1 MRDTMNEPLRTALLC
16 LCLIIINGSSVLAQ
30 YRPGQWGVGVK
41 IGASPYDLDGT
52 GTGMVLGPQA
62 DLVLNKVFLGELSVT
77 VFDHSTEVDFA
88 GQEASERTRLLLPEV
103 SLQAQMTLGRFQP
116 YLFAGGGAAVRLN
129 GFVDGGG
136 TLHAG
141 LGTRV
146 AVGPYTLLRFEGRA
160 RSIRPWAGET
170 VDLTAGIEWTKD

>member
-1 MRDTMNEPLRTALLC
+1 MNKPLRTALLC

-30 YRPGQWGVGVK
+30 YRPGQWGVGFK
-41 IGASPYDLDGT
+41 IGVSPYDLDGT
-52 GTGMVLGPQA
+52 GTGIVFGPQA
-62 DLVLNKVFLGELSVT
+62 DLVLNKVLLGEFSVT
-77 VFDHSTEVDFA
+77 VFDHTTEVHFA

-103 SLQAQMTLGRFQP
+103 SLQAQTTLGRFQP
-116 YLFAGGGAAVRLN
+116 YLFAGGGAAIRLN
-129 GFVDGGG
+129 GFVEGGG

-146 AVGPYTLLRFEGRA
+146 VVGPHTLLRFEGRA

-170 VDLTAGIEWTKD
+170 VDLTAGIQWTKD

>member
-1 MRDTMNEPLRTALLC
+1 MNATGLP
-16 LCLIIINGSSVLAQ
+16 AQ
-30 YRPGQWGVGVK
+30 YRSGQWGAGLR

-52 GTGMVLGPQA
+52 GTGIVVGSQA
-62 DLVLNKVFLGELSVT
+62 DLVLNKAFLGELSVT
-77 VFDHSTEVDFA
+77 LFDHLSEVDFA

-103 SLQAQMTLGRFQP
+103 NLQAQTTVGRFQP

-129 GFVDGGG
+129 GSVDGGG

-146 AVGPYTLLRFEGRA
+146 VVGQHTLLRFEGRA
-160 RSIRPWAGET
+160 RSIRPWAGEM
-170 VDLTAGIEWTKD
+170 VDIMAGLEWTKD